1 MAKDYIAEWR
11 IENSKNYQALKQKC
25 AKIDMKCNTKK
36 KPVKCSYQNS
46 VSVSFVN
53 TLNSS
58 KLTEFEENNLSS
70 NICEIGPKNK
80 EMYERSCSEFEEDG
94 FCVLQQQQRKSFF
107 SQEENESLKTSML
120 NSVYDM
126 RSPDNL
132 KQRELKRECEFMFL
146 SELDEPT
153 IFFNERG
160 DENLELMSGL
170 GCDVNKTLSFMAID
184 SVLYHTFAERLGI
197 DILNYENKTAALILD
212 HENESTYRLK
222 GEISLD
228 SVSKF
233 IYDFKKRNLNRSKKS
248 NRVQHK
254 HSHFYKE
261 DEKVKTV
268 NEFKK
273 SKDVSIREIFSENF
287 ERNVIGANKTV
298 VVLFHSSQCAFCS
311 LMLQSILTVSQILL
325 KLPKLDFVR
334 IDGDKNDLA
343 WFYTMDS
350 FPSLI
355 IFPEDRFVYI
365 FWFGLFDD

>member
-11 IENSKNYQALKQKC
+11 LENLKNYQALKQKC

-36 KPVKCSYQNS
+36 KTVKCSYQNS
-46 VSVSFVN
+46 VSISFVN

-58 KLTEFEENNLSS
+58 KLTEFEETNLIS

-80 EMYERSCSEFEEDG
+80 EMYERSCTEFEEDG
-94 FCVLQQQQRKSFF
+94 FCVQQQQRKSFF
-107 SQEENESLKTSML
+107 KQEEENLLLKTSML

-126 RSPDNL
+126 RSAENL
-132 KQRELKRECEFMFL
+132 KQRELKRNCEFMFL

-153 IFFNERG
+153 LFFNEEN
-160 DENLELMSGL
+160 DENLDLMSGL
-170 GCDVNKTLSFMAID
+170 GCNVNKTLSFMAID
-184 SVLYHTFAERLGI
+184 SILYHTFAERLGV

-212 HENESTYRLK
+212 HENESTFKLK
-222 GEISLD
+222 GEISLN
-228 SVSKF
+228 SISKF
-233 IYDFKKRNLNRSKKS
+233 IFDYKKRNLNRSKKS
-248 NRVQHK
+248 NRIQHK
-254 HSHFYKE
+254 YSHFYQE
-261 DEKVKTV
+261 AEKVRGG

-287 ERNVIGANKTV
+287 ERNVITANKTV
-298 VVLFHSSQCAFCS
+298 VVLFHSVQCAFCS

-325 KLPKLDFVR
+325 KLPKLDFLR

-355 IFPEDRFVYI
+355 IFPEDRFVV
-365 FWFGLFDD
+365 FFVLLDFFC